1 MTTNAVERPAQILS
15 VLNELL
21 DRDFDRVMRPVLRAT
36 LATLNSGALN
46 AALEQI
52 ERTPMPGAMADR
64 RALFAPLL
72 AEVQQALARQTTI
85 LTRAA
90 DSLQRSGIDAAAAT
104 TRRLAITGMGGV
116 LRAQIEAAWNVPD
129 PEALAAAVQF
139 TGDDAWREEIERYQ
153 QAGYDAARSTVLA
166 GILAGQGPMEI
177 ARTLRQQLR
186 SVTGYQANTMARTL
200 QLVSYREAT
209 RLHQIENARLADG
222 IIRIAAL
229 DDRTC
234 LCCIA
239 LHGTEY
245 PVGTR
250 IDDHHAGRCLPP
262 GQRVLTARGMVR
274 IEDVRV
280 GDLVYTHRGRL
291 RPVLRT
297 FSRQYAGE
305 LLQVSDGYQTVTV
318 TPEHALL
325 TQRGWVEAQRLTASD
340 ILRTLNPSL
349 ARASS
354 RMISQPAS
362 VSLASR
368 TFLGTVYDLEVEED
382 HSFIAEGIVVHN
394 CTSILKVRG
403 HGLRVQTGEAW
414 FASLPDVT
422 RERIAGPAAYNALQA
437 GVVRLKDFVGE
448 YQDPVYGRMLREQ
461 SLRGILGDTRA
472 RGYYGRRGSSS
483 RSAEVAAAR
492 RGIPPP
498 VVTLPP
504 PLPARRRGPAT
515 PAAAPAAPTATDVS
529 RALSI
534 GARGHWRQVIRG
546 ALEIIDKVHTDGVL
560 PKARWGAKEADD
572 RFAAYYEQNSEYFAF
587 GSQIDIVR
595 NAGHLGRGT
604 VMHEIG
610 HFIDYHAMGRGRG
623 YGSDNASGNP
633 AHPMAAWWD
642 AVVRSDNYKFI
653 VSQRWFD
660 DYYRYAMQPTELW
673 ARSYAQ
679 YVGLRS
685 GDPAMQAEMAFY
697 RSKTKVQWDD
707 ADFAPIATAI
717 DALFSSMGWLR

>member
-250 IDDHHAGRCLPP
+250 IDDHHAGRC
-262 GQRVLTARGMVR
+262 
-274 IEDVRV
+274 
-280 GDLVYTHRGRL
+280 
-291 RPVLRT
+291 
-297 FSRQYAGE
+297 
-305 LLQVSDGYQTVTV
+305 
-318 TPEHALL
+318 
-325 TQRGWVEAQRLTASD
+325 
-340 ILRTLNPSL
+340 
-349 ARASS
+349 
-354 RMISQPAS
+354 
-362 VSLASR
+362 
-368 TFLGTVYDLEVEED
+368 
-382 HSFIAEGIVVHN
+382 
-394 CTSILKVRG
+394 TSILKVRG

-414 FASLPDVT
+414 FASLPDTT